1 MTWWSKFSFEWCA
14 LSLAKYRSVLM
25 LVRER
30 EIVWVSYRN
39 PKVRI
44 LSLSSLSPSKAFPPL
59 LLLLTTYTSISIK
72 THSFLS
78 LLTASPLPKP
88 IIHDP
93 CLYSLPPSL
102 PHTYLTHPSPSRF
115 HFFFTTNL
123 IANIHIKKTFS
134 HHASSP
140 TPPSLH

>member
-1 MTWWSKFSFEWCA
+1 MVCTLCSKIPIGIDAGEGERGCMM
-14 LSLAKYRSVLM
+14 SLKP
-25 LVRER
+25 
-30 EIVWVSYRN
+30 N

-59 LLLLTTYTSISIK
+59 LLLLTTYTSISMK
-72 THSFLS
+72 THSPQP
-78 LLTASPLPKP
+78 LLTVSPLPKP
-88 IIHDP
+88 INHDT

-134 HHASSP
+134 HPASSP